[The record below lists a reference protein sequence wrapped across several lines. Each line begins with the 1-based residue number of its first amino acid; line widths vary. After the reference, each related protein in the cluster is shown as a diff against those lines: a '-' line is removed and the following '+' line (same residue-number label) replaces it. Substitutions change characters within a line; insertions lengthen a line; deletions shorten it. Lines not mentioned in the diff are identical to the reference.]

1 MSHRGALPGMT
12 VSVTVGVCVLLVKLS
27 AVPMLRGAMP
37 NAEERGVRIH
47 CRRLEGRG
55 YTIVAPNRSHDDEK
69 GRYLETGGER
79 GRALNK
85 SCC

>member
-27 AVPMLRGAMP
+27 AVPMLRGAIP
-37 NAEERGVRIH
+37 NAEERG
-47 CRRLEGRG
+47 LEFIVGDWRG
-55 YTIVAPNRSHDDEK
+55 GVIQSSLPIDLMTDEK

>member
-37 NAEERGVRIH
+37 NAEERGVRIR
-47 CRRLEGRG
+47 CWRGGLYNRRSQYR
-55 YTIVAPNRSHDDEK
+55 RSRD
-69 GRYLETGGER
+69 
-79 GRALNK
+79 
-85 SCC
+85 